1 MASVSVIDTTDL
13 DLDLDDIELDAVE
26 IPAAAA
32 AARANAPQPAP
43 ATPRRAPSQE
53 SIVYFDLE
61 TVPDFSRLDSFGL
74 PPLPVPRTPKPA
86 LECPPLADVLGG
98 TLDSIKRTIGELQP
112 DDEWLDALLSAELL
126 TVKPRKGVADA
137 VADLRAERERC
148 TTAAAERNKLLS
160 CTPEFCRI
168 VAIGLA
174 TDSEA
179 PRALLA
185 QSSSDDCER
194 ELLNEFWRSVDRGIC
209 RAVCGYNVANF
220 DLPVLL
226 IRSAILGVEPRR
238 FFDLKPW
245 GSRDVLDLMA
255 MRFGRGKPAKLKE
268 LCRWLGIVP
277 PAGDCDGSQVLRLWQ
292 SDPATLAEYVR
303 SDVWIVQE
311 LYRRLQG
318 YFWV

>member
-13 DLDLDDIELDAVE
+13 DLDEIDLDTVE

-32 AARANAPQPAP
+32 AAKANAPQPAP
-43 ATPRRAPSQE
+43 ATPRRAPSRE

-74 PPLPVPRTPKPA
+74 PPLPEIRAPKPA
-86 LECPPLADVLGG
+86 AECPPLADVLGG
-98 TLDSIKRTIGELQP
+98 TLDAVGKALVTLWP
-112 DDEWLDALLSAELL
+112 DDEYLDALASAELL
-126 TVKPRKGVADA
+126 AVKPRKGVMEAINDIR
-137 VADLRAERERC
+137 VSRER
-148 TTAAAERNKLLS
+148 AAGAEAERNKLLS

-168 VAIGLA
+168 VAIGIA
-174 TDSEA
+174 TDSEQ

-185 QSSSDDCER
+185 QSDSADNER
-194 ELLNEFWRSVDRGIC
+194 ALLGEFWRNVDTGVC

-226 IRSAILGVEPRR
+226 IRSAILDVEPTR

>member
-1 MASVSVIDTTDL
+1 MVSSVIDTNDL
-13 DLDLDDIELDAVE
+13 DLDGIDLDAVDLSAGTPQFVA
-26 IPAAAA
+26 PAT
-32 AARANAPQPAP
+32 PQPAP
-43 ATPRRAPSQE
+43 ETPRRAPSKD

-61 TVPDFSRLDSFGL
+61 TVPDFSRVESFGL
-74 PPLPVPRTPKPA
+74 PPVPVPRTPKPA
-86 LECPPLADVLGG
+86 LECPPLADVLAG
-98 TLDSIKRTIGELQP
+98 TLDSIAKAIAEHCP
-112 DDEWLDALLSAELL
+112 DDDYLDALASAELL
-126 TVKPRKGVADA
+126 AVKPRKGVLTAIEDFRTDRRH
-137 VADLRAERERC
+137 VAMAEAERI
-148 TTAAAERNKLLS
+148 KLLS

-194 ELLNEFWRSVDRGIC
+194 ELLGEFWRTVDRGIC

-226 IRSAILGVEPRR
+226 TRSAILGVEPRR

-277 PAGDCDGSQVLRLWQ
+277 PAGDCDGSQVLRLWK